1 MKVICVGVTK
11 DLDQEFYSSMAEL
24 KQLARAC
31 NIEVVDTLMQKL
43 SNQNPKTYL
52 NSGKILELKELLIEK
67 ECDGVI
73 FNGEMT
79 TAQFRN
85 TQDILDV
92 TVIDKTKLILMIFAS
107 RAKTKESLLQV
118 AIATRE
124 YERSHLV
131 GKNEDLYS
139 QQGGSGFRGKGE
151 TKIEIERRLLR
162 RQIATLKDDLKEAVK
177 QRQPQRKRREHNAIK
192 QVALVGYT
200 NSGKSSLMNMLVAK
214 SEKQVLVKDMLFAT
228 LQTSSRL
235 VDNQPFSYI
244 LTDTV
249 GFIKDLPTYLVK
261 AFRSTLEEIKEAD
274 LLLMVVDLS
283 DISYQQHITTTL
295 EVLQDL
301 GCQDIPILYVY
312 NKADLVDKEAYPL
325 SDDSIV
331 ISCKENYQISEL
343 YELIAERLFVLKKVR
358 LSIPYELFTTVDK
371 LRKEEQIINY
381 QEKDEGVELIANI
394 QVRNLTNYQKF
405 IF

>member
-1 MKVICVGVTK
+1 
-11 DLDQEFYSSMAEL
+11 
-24 KQLARAC
+24 
-31 NIEVVDTLMQKL
+31 
-43 SNQNPKTYL
+43 
-52 NSGKILELKELLIEK
+52 
-67 ECDGVI
+67 
-73 FNGEMT
+73 
-79 TAQFRN
+79 
-85 TQDILDV
+85 
-92 TVIDKTKLILMIFAS
+92 
-107 RAKTKESLLQV
+107 
-118 AIATRE
+118 
-124 YERSHLV
+124 
-131 GKNEDLYS
+131 
-139 QQGGSGFRGKGE
+139 
-151 TKIEIERRLLR
+151 
-162 RQIATLKDDLKEAVK
+162 
-177 QRQPQRKRREHNAIK
+177 
-192 QVALVGYT
+192 
-200 NSGKSSLMNMLVAK
+200 MNMLVAK

-301 GCQDIPILYVY
+301 DCQDIPILYVY

-325 SDDSIV
+325 SEDSIV

-343 YELIAERLFVLKKVR
+343 YELIAERLFTLKKVR
-358 LSIPYELFTTVDK
+358 LSIPYELFATVDK

-394 QVRNLTNYQKF
+394 QVRNLANYQKF